1 LPEVFPKN
9 VKVIVTASKGS
20 ESLEHMEKINCEIVD
35 VKFNSD
41 ISSFLLKNAIEQKS
55 ILDE

>member
-1 LPEVFPKN
+1 MFPKN

-20 ESLEHMEKINCEIVD
+20 ESLEHLEKIKCEIVD

-41 ISSFLLKNAIEQKS
+41 ISSFMMRNAIDQ
-55 ILDE
+55 